1 MTYHELVQFM
11 KNQFADVD
19 ASSFEGH
26 AAYQFNVRGEG
37 EGAFYLEIQDGKIFI
52 EPYEYYDRDVIFEC
66 DSQLLID
73 VAEGKA
79 DVMQAVSDGKF
90 IFTGNVDKAVAFG
103 NLLTEAKAKAAK
115 PAKKAEE
122 KPAEEAV
129 KAEPAKETVAAA
141 ATTETAASTKKTA
154 SKKGCARKNS
164 SKKK

>member
-1 MTYHELVQFM
+1 MTYHELVQYM
-11 KNQFADVD
+11 KTKFADVD
-19 ASSFEGH
+19 ASKFEGH

-73 VAEGKA
+73 IAEGKA

-90 IFTGNVDKAVAFG
+90 IFTGNTDKAAAFG
-103 NLLTEAKAKAAK
+103 NLLSSNKNEK
-115 PAKKAEE
+115 PAKTEE

-129 KAEPAKETVAAA
+129 KAEPAKETAPAA
-141 ATTETAASTKKTA
+141 ETAASTKKTS
-154 SKKGCARKNS
+154 SKKTCTRKNS

>member
-103 NLLTEAKAKAAK
+103 NLLTEAKAAK

-129 KAEPAKETVAAA
+129 KAEPAKETVADA
-141 ATTETAASTKKTA
+141 TETAAPAKKTA